1 MSRGKLHAIAVV
13 ATAFALVPA
22 ASRAQVFKCVSAS
35 GQASY
40 QALPCEND
48 GARVD
53 LPAHAPTARERAA
66 AQARA
71 RKEQG
76 FVSEIE
82 SGREAAK
89 RSARVELKRRD
100 DERQAHAARCAS
112 YQERAERAD
121 ADARMH
127 LRRNRYKRDHESRAR
142 ALRDRYFSECFAA
155 D

>member
-1 MSRGKLHAIAVV
+1 MSRRNLHAIAVV
-13 ATAFALVPA
+13 ATAFTLVPA
-22 ASRAQVFKCVSAS
+22 AGQAQVFKCAPAN
-35 GQASY
+35 GQTSY
-40 QALPCEND
+40 QALPCND
-48 GARVD
+48 EGARID
-53 LPAHAPTARERAA
+53 LPVHAPTPRERVA

-82 SGREAAK
+82 SARETAK
-89 RSARVELKRRD
+89 RSARAELKRRD
-100 DERQAHAARCAS
+100 DEREAHAARCAS
-112 YQERAERAD
+112 YQERADRAD

-127 LRRNRYKRDHESRAR
+127 LRRNRYKRDHEARAR

>member
-1 MSRGKLHAIAVV
+1 MNRGKLHAIAV
-13 ATAFALVPA
+13 AMTAFALVPA
-22 ASRAQVFKCVSAS
+22 ASHAQVFKCVSAG

-40 QALPCEND
+40 QALPCNNE

-53 LPAHAPTARERAA
+53 LPVHEPTPQERAA
-66 AQARA
+66 AKARA

-76 FVSEIE
+76 FVSEVE
-82 SGREAAK
+82 SGREAAQ
-89 RSARVELKRRD
+89 RSARTELKRRD
-100 DERQAHAARCAS
+100 DERQAHAARCAG

-127 LRRNRYKRDHESRAR
+127 LRRNRYKRDHEARAR

-155 D
+155 N

>member
-1 MSRGKLHAIAVV
+1 MSREKLHAIAVV
-13 ATAFALVPA
+13 ATALALVPT
-22 ASRAQVFKCVSAS
+22 ASQALVFKCVSAT
-35 GQASY
+35 GEASY
-40 QALPCEND
+40 QALPCENE
-48 GARVD
+48 GARID
-53 LPAHAPTARERAA
+53 LPVHDPTPRERAA

-76 FVSEIE
+76 FVAEIE

-89 RSARVELKRRD
+89 RSARADLKRRD
-100 DERQAHAARCAS
+100 DERRAHATRCAS

-127 LRRNRYKRDHESRAR
+127 LRRNRYKRDHEARAR